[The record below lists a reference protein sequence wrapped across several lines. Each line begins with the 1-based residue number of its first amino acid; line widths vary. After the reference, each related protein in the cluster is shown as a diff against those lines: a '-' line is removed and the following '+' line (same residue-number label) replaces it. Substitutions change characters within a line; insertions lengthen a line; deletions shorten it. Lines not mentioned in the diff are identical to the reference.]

1 MKAEKIR
8 EMSAE
13 ELGAKEREL
22 SEQLFKLRF
31 QKSIGQLDNA
41 LKIRETRRDIARVK
55 TILRLKR
62 AQATAEAGR

>member
-1 MKAEKIR
+1 MKADKVR

-13 ELGAKEREL
+13 ELSAKEREL

-55 TILRLKR
+55 TLLRQKR
-62 AQATAEAGR
+62 AQAAAEASR